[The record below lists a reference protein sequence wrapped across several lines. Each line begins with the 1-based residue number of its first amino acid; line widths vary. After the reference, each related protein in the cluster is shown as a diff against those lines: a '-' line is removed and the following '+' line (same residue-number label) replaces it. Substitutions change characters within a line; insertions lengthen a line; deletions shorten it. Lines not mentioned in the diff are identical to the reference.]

1 MIVRLEKE
9 QQKSARR
16 KLLAD
21 PVYIISHDALR
32 KMKQDGHTQLS
43 PVELFLSA
51 QELCETLLALPD
63 VMEGLDDE
71 IDDLEDEAEGE
82 NDAMLVLT
90 LATAQLQ
97 ARSKKCVGIDIRK
110 IIFHIYERLDGHY
123 LLLPL
128 IEQMTNKE
136 DARWLEGKKTN
147 LLNYELQEIK
157 QDGGGSEDIR
167 HLFEDFV
174 GYSDK
179 MLPET
184 IKELLLFLER
194 YNHDHNHAYDKE
206 LLALFEKL
214 GIKSTTIIKPKEYVG
229 TKIVDTEIQNVE
241 AGGTGVIK
249 EMKKD

>member
-16 KLLAD
+16 QLLAD
-21 PVYIISHDALR
+21 VVYIISHDALR
-32 KMKQDGHTQLS
+32 KMKQDGYTELS

-51 QELCETLLALPD
+51 QQFCEALLALPD
-63 VMEGLDDE
+63 AIEGLDDE
-71 IDDLEDEAEGE
+71 IDDLEDEAEGD
-82 NDAMLVLT
+82 NDAMLIMA

-110 IIFHIYERLDGHY
+110 IILHIFERLDGHD
-123 LLLPL
+123 LLWPL
-128 IEQMTNKE
+128 IEQMTDKE

-147 LLNYELQEIK
+147 LLSYELQEIK
-157 QDGGGSEDIR
+157 QDGGGSEEIKQ
-167 HLFEDFV
+167 LFADFV

-179 MLPET
+179 MLPDT

-194 YNHDHNHAYDKE
+194 YNLDHNHAYDKE

-241 AGGTGVIK
+241 AGATGVIK
-249 EMKKD
+249 GLKKD

>member
-51 QELCETLLALPD
+51 QEFCETLLALPD

-82 NDAMLVLT
+82 NDAMLIMT

-110 IIFHIYERLDGHY
+110 IILHIYERLDGHD
-123 LLLPL
+123 LLWPL
-128 IEQMTNKE
+128 IEQMTDKE

-147 LLNYELQEIK
+147 LLNYELQEIELN
-157 QDGGGSEDIR
+157 GGGSEEVKA
-167 HLFEDFV
+167 FMNK
-174 GYSDK
+174 Y
-179 MLPET
+179 T
-184 IKELLLFLER
+184 Q
-194 YNHDHNHAYDKE
+194 AT
-206 LLALFEKL
+206 LALTPDEIRSTLIVLSSLNLEYGHAFDEQIALLCGKL
-214 GIKSTTIIKPKEYVG
+214 GITPSEVHNHFEKESGCQVFNG
-229 TKIVDTEIQNVE
+229 PVSGQFN
-241 AGGTGVIK
+241 
-249 EMKKD
+249 KKQ